1 MGGWVAS
8 FRRLTFRCMQDSIS
22 CHGTSMSPKPHPSI
36 ALTRPHKTHPNKQKQ
51 VVILV
56 LLACAAVASALVYW
70 QRKRHENYSL
80 LSGLDSRYGRYE

>member
-1 MGGWVAS
+1 M
-8 FRRLTFRCMQDSIS
+8 
-22 CHGTSMSPKPHPSI
+22 K
-36 ALTRPHKTHPNKQKQ
+36 

-80 LSGLDSRYGRYE
+80 LSGLDSRYGTKEDEEGRLSLAWWHFLVWDQRIH